1 MHAGENAGA
10 TEVNVQQIKNVWA
23 SLDTRKRLMAI
34 GATLAV
40 IFTFFL
46 MSLVANKPTMQLL
59 YAGLESSTAG
69 EVVSALEA
77 SAVEYEVRGGSIYVP
92 AEKRDELRMTLASQ
106 GLPANG
112 GKGYELLDSLSG
124 FGTTSQ
130 MFDAAYWRAKEGE
143 LARTIV
149 ANPHISQARVHIANT
164 GNNPFQRTI
173 EPTASVSVTP
183 MGGQITPS
191 QANAIRFLVASAVAG
206 LPVDNVAVIDAN
218 GSLIGSP
225 EAAAAAGAGTDDR
238 SQALRERVLRLVEA
252 RVGHGNAVVEISVD
266 TVTDTESIREKRV
279 DPASRVAVSTD
290 IEERIDSSQNQ
301 AGEVTV
307 ASNIPDG
314 DAGTGNG
321 SKANT
326 NATRERINYEISETE
341 KEIVRGPGAIKRM
354 TVAVLVNGVTNTAAD
369 GTILFEPR
377 PDEELDAL
385 RELISAAVGFDA
397 ERGDIITLKSMD
409 LPNVEPQGTTV
420 TSSIFDNLYFDVMSM
435 IQMAALAVVALVLGL
450 FVVRPILAGNG
461 ASVAA
466 LAGPNAPGAADLPAL
481 PDMSGGNA
489 GFMTNPNLGSNIA
502 LDGEIDN
509 GEDGGFAPMGDFGG
523 LPGMGDGLNSFGG
536 GGGLSDDPVD
546 RLRSMIG
553 ERQEETVQ
561 ILRGWLEENN
571 EERA

>member
-1 MHAGENAGA
+1 MQAGENAGA

-23 SLDTRKRLMAI
+23 GLDKRKRMMAI

-46 MSLVANKPTMQLL
+46 MSLVANKPSMQLL
-59 YAGLESSTAG
+59 YAGLESSSAG
-69 EVVSALEA
+69 DVVSALEQ
-77 SAVEYEVRGGSIYVP
+77 SGVDYEVRGGSIYVP
-92 AEKRDELRMTLASQ
+92 SSKRDELRMTLASQ

-149 ANPHISQARVHIANT
+149 ANPHVSQARVHIANT
-164 GNNPFQRTI
+164 GSNPFQRTI

-183 MGGQITPS
+183 MGSPITPS

-206 LPVDNVAVIDAN
+206 LAVDNVAVIDAN
-218 GSLIGSP
+218 GALIGSP

-238 SQALRERVLRLVEA
+238 SQTLRERVLRLVEA
-252 RVGHGNAVVEISVD
+252 RVGQGNAVVEISVE
-266 TVTDTESIREKRV
+266 TITDTESIREKRV
-279 DPASRVAVSTD
+279 DPQSRVAISTD
-290 IEERIDSSQNQ
+290 VEERIDSSQNQ

-314 DAGTGNG
+314 DAGNGEG
-321 SKANT
+321 SKAST
-326 NATRERINYEISETE
+326 NATRERVNYEISETE
-341 KEIVRGPGAIKRM
+341 KEIVRGPGAIKRL
-354 TVAVLVNGVTNTAAD
+354 TVAVLINGVTTETAEGEAA
-369 GTILFEPR
+369 FEPR
-377 PDEELDAL
+377 PEEELEAL

-397 ERGDIITLKSMD
+397 ERGDVITLKSMD
-409 LPNVEPQGTTV
+409 LPNVEPLGTEV
-420 TSSIFDNLYFDVMSM
+420 TSSVFDNLYFDVMSI
-435 IQMAALAVVALVLGL
+435 IQMAALAIVALILGL

-461 ASVAA
+461 ASVQALPSPDGVAA
-466 LAGPNAPGAADLPAL
+466 GGLPEL
-481 PDMSGGNA
+481 PDMSGGDA
-489 GFMTNPNLGSNIA
+489 GFMTNPDLGANIA
-502 LDGEIDN
+502 LDGEID
-509 GEDGGFAPMGDFGG
+509 GGDGGFQPLGD
-523 LPGMGDGLNSFGG
+523 LPGMGDGLAGFGG
-536 GGGLSDDPVD
+536 GGGGMSDDPVD

>member
-1 MHAGENAGA
+1 LQAGENAGA

-23 SLDTRKRLMAI
+23 GLDKRKRMMAI

-46 MSLVANKPTMQLL
+46 MSLVANKPSMQLL
-59 YAGLESSTAG
+59 YAGLESSSAG
-69 EVVSALEA
+69 DVVSALEQ
-77 SAVEYEVRGGSIYVP
+77 SGVDYEVRGGSIYVP
-92 AEKRDELRMTLASQ
+92 SSKRDELRMTLASQ

-149 ANPHISQARVHIANT
+149 ANPHVSQARVHIANT
-164 GNNPFQRTI
+164 GSNPFQRTI

-183 MGGQITPS
+183 MGSPITPS

-206 LPVDNVAVIDAN
+206 LAVDNVAVIDAN
-218 GSLIGSP
+218 GALIGSP

-238 SQALRERVLRLVEA
+238 SQTLRERVLRLVEA
-252 RVGHGNAVVEISVD
+252 RVGQGNAVVEISVE
-266 TVTDTESIREKRV
+266 TITDTESIREKRV
-279 DPASRVAVSTD
+279 DPQSRVAISTD
-290 IEERIDSSQNQ
+290 VEERIDSSQNQ

-314 DAGTGNG
+314 DAGNGEG
-321 SKANT
+321 SKAST
-326 NATRERINYEISETE
+326 NATRERVNYEISETE
-341 KEIVRGPGAIKRM
+341 KEIVRGPGAIKRL
-354 TVAVLVNGVTNTAAD
+354 TVAVLINGVTTETAEGEA
-369 GTILFEPR
+369 TFEPR
-377 PDEELDAL
+377 PEEELEAL

-397 ERGDIITLKSMD
+397 ERGDVITLKSMD
-409 LPNVEPQGTTV
+409 LPNVEPQGTEV
-420 TSSIFDNLYFDVMSM
+420 TSSVFDNLYFDVMSI
-435 IQMAALAVVALVLGL
+435 IQMAALAIVALILGL

-461 ASVAA
+461 ASVQALPSPDGVAA
-466 LAGPNAPGAADLPAL
+466 GGLPEL
-481 PDMSGGNA
+481 PDMSGGDA
-489 GFMTNPNLGSNIA
+489 GFMTNPDLGANIA
-502 LDGEIDN
+502 LDGEID
-509 GEDGGFAPMGDFGG
+509 GGDGGFQPLGD
-523 LPGMGDGLNSFGG
+523 LPGMGDGLAGFGG
-536 GGGLSDDPVD
+536 GGGGMGDDPVD

>member
-1 MHAGENAGA
+1 M
-10 TEVNVQQIKNVWA
+10 QQIKNVWA
-23 SLDTRKRLMAI
+23 GLDKRKRMMAI

-46 MSLVANKPTMQLL
+46 MSMVANKPSMQLL
-59 YAGLESSTAG
+59 YAGLESSSAG
-69 EVVSALEA
+69 DVVSALET
-77 SAVEYEVRGGSIYVP
+77 SGVDYEVRGGSIYVP
-92 AEKRDELRMTLASQ
+92 SSKRDELRMTLASQ

-149 ANPHISQARVHIANT
+149 GNPHISQARVHIANT
-164 GNNPFQRTI
+164 GSNPFQRTI
-173 EPTASVSVTP
+173 EPTASVSVTS
-183 MGGQITPS
+183 MGTPVTPS

-206 LPVDNVAVIDAN
+206 LAVDNVAVIDAN
-218 GSLIGSP
+218 GTLIGSP

-238 SQALRERVLRLVEA
+238 SKTIRERVLRLVEA
-252 RVGHGNAVVEISVD
+252 RVGHGNAVVEVSVD

-279 DPASRVAVSTD
+279 DPDSRVAVSTD
-290 IEERIDSSQNQ
+290 LEERTDSSQNQ

-314 DAGTGNG
+314 DAGTGEG
-321 SKANT
+321 SRANT

-341 KEIVRGPGAIKRM
+341 KEIVRGPGAIKRL
-354 TVAVLVNGVTNTAAD
+354 TVAVLVNGVTTATAD
-369 GTILFEPR
+369 GQAAFQPR
-377 PDEELDAL
+377 GDDELEAL
-385 RELISAAVGFDA
+385 RELISAAIGFDP
-397 ERGDIITLKSMD
+397 ERGDVITLKSMD
-409 LPNVEPQGTTV
+409 LLNVEPEGTTV
-420 TSSIFDNLYFDVMSM
+420 TASIFDNLYFDVMSL

-461 ASVAA
+461 ASVQ
-466 LAGPNAPGAADLPAL
+466 AL
-481 PDMSGGNA
+481 PSPNGLGSSGLPELPGM
-489 GFMTNPNLGSNIA
+489 GGGDDSFMTNPNLGANIA
-502 LDGEIDN
+502 LDGEIEN
-509 GEDGGFAPMGDFGG
+509 GETGQFEPMGDFGG

-536 GGGLSDDPVD
+536 GGMSDDPVD

>member
-1 MHAGENAGA
+1 MQTGENAGA

-23 SLDTRKRLMAI
+23 GLDTRKRMMAI

-46 MSLVANKPTMQLL
+46 MSMVANKPSMQLL
-59 YAGLESSTAG
+59 YAGLESSSAG
-69 EVVSALEA
+69 DVVSALEQ
-77 SAVEYEVRGGSIYVP
+77 SGVDYEVRGGSIYVP
-92 AEKRDELRMTLASQ
+92 SNKRDELRMTLASQ

-149 ANPHISQARVHIANT
+149 ANPHVSQARVHIANT
-164 GNNPFQRTI
+164 GSNPFQRTI

-183 MGGQITPS
+183 MGTPITPA

-206 LPVDNVAVIDAN
+206 LAVDNVAVIDAN
-218 GSLIGSP
+218 GALIGSP

-238 SQALRERVLRLVEA
+238 SQTLRERVLRLVEA
-252 RVGHGNAVVEISVD
+252 RVGHGNAVVEISVE
-266 TVTDTESIREKRV
+266 TVTDTESIREKLV
-279 DPASRVAVSTD
+279 DPQSRVAISTD
-290 IEERIDSSQNQ
+290 VEERTDSSQNQ

-314 DAGTGNG
+314 DAGNG
-321 SKANT
+321 EGSRANT
-326 NATRERINYEISETE
+326 NATRERVNYEISETE
-341 KEIVRGPGAIKRM
+341 KEIVRGPGAIKRL
-354 TVAVLVNGVTNTAAD
+354 TVAVLINGVTTPTAD
-369 GTILFEPR
+369 GQATFEPR

-397 ERGDIITLKSMD
+397 ERGDVITLKSMD
-409 LPNVEPQGTTV
+409 LPNVEPEGTAV
-420 TSSIFDNLYFDVMSM
+420 TSSMFDNLYFDVMSI
-435 IQMAALAVVALVLGL
+435 IQMAALAVVALILGL

-461 ASVAA
+461 ASVQ
-466 LAGPNAPGAADLPAL
+466 AL
-481 PDMSGGNA
+481 PSPDGMAAGGLPELPNMGGGDA
-489 GFMTNPNLGSNIA
+489 GFMTNPDLGSNIA
-502 LDGEIDN
+502 LDGEIDS
-509 GEDGGFAPMGDFGG
+509 GGDGQFQPLGG
-523 LPGMGDGLNSFGG
+523 LPGMGDGLATFGG
-536 GGGLSDDPVD
+536 GGGMSNDPVD